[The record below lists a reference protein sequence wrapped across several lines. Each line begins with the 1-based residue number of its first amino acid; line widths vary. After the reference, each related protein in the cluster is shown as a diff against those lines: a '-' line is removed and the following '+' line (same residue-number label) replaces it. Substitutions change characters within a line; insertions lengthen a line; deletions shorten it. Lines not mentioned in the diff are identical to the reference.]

1 MSISNS
7 LSIVTNGLVF
17 SYDMSSQLSYKGP
30 VMSNILKEITP
41 TSLGGNGINYSAV
54 QGTEAVYIPTL
65 GEVNTKWVSIMNDYN
80 NVYGTG
86 GSGSCCPSLYN
97 YGGGIAVSPSTLYTY
112 AILYKS
118 TSGYTHP
125 NYMYHYEYN
134 GGTYLTEY
142 GLHTTAQRTHLGD
155 NWYWAWNTFTSQ
167 ATATIFYTYLFHYE
181 YYTHNRIYVPKV
193 LLAAGNW
200 TGVHPKYWPD
210 VNTSRSSTQSIV
222 DIFGGNS
229 ITANSL
235 TYNSDGTF
243 TFDGNAGYLQITNAS
258 AINSLFSGNATV
270 EICAYRAT
278 LPPSGNGEF
287 LFQSSDLNDGFVIAV
302 ADNTC
307 RIEQREF
314 GTVNSVV
321 NATTLGFEAA
331 KYNIITVVKSGTT
344 LTIYRQGVQQSTQSC
359 YQNLSTTTGTVDIG
373 RVSWWGPSHWEGS
386 IPHVKIYNRALS
398 AAEVAQNFNAVR
410 SKYLL

>member
-1 MSISNS
+1 
-7 LSIVTNGLVF
+7 
-17 SYDMSSQLSYKGP
+17 MSSPRSYKGP
-30 VMSNILKEITP
+30 VMSNLLKEITP
-41 TSLGGNGINYSAV
+41 RGLGGNGINYSGV
-54 QGTEAVYIPTL
+54 QGTENVYIPTL
-65 GEVNTKWVSIMNDYN
+65 GEVTTKWVDIMNDYN

-86 GSGSCCPSLYN
+86 GTGNCCPSM
-97 YGGGIAVSPSTLYTY
+97 YGYGDSIAVSGSTLYTY
-112 AILYKS
+112 GILYKS
-118 TSGYTHP
+118 TTGYTNP
-125 NYMYHYEYN
+125 NYMYHYEYSSS
-134 GGTYLTEY
+134 GYLTEY
-142 GLHTTAQRTHLGD
+142 GLHTTANRTHLGD

-167 ATATIFYTYLFHYE
+167 STATIFHTGLWHYE
-181 YYTHNRIYVPKV
+181 YYTRNRIYVAKV

-210 VNTSRSSTQSIV
+210 VNTSRSSTQSIL
-222 DIFGGNS
+222 DITGNYTVAS
-229 ITANSL
+229 NSL

-278 LPPSGNGEF
+278 LPPAGNGEF
-287 LFQSSDLNDGFVIAV
+287 LFQSSDLNDGIVIAV

-307 RIEQREF
+307 RIEQRES
-314 GTVNSVV
+314 GTTNGAV
-321 NATTLGFEAA
+321 NATTLGFESA

-373 RVSWWGPSHWEGS
+373 RVSWWGPSYWEGS

-398 AAEVAQNFNAVR
+398 AAEVEQNFNAVR
-410 SKYLL
+410 SRYSL